1 MSSDIK
7 IKVQS
12 FGRFL
17 SNMVMPN
24 IGAFIAWGIITALF
38 IPTGWLPNETLA
50 KLVGPMITYLLPLL
64 IGYTGGKLVGGERGG
79 VVGAI
84 TTMGVIVG
92 ADMPMFLGSMI
103 AGPLGGWCIKHFD
116 RWVDGKIKSG
126 FEMLVNNFSAGIIGM
141 ILAILAFLGIGPIV
155 EALSKM
161 LAAGVNFMVVHD
173 MLPLASIFVEP
184 AKILFLN
191 NAINHG
197 IFSPLGIQQSHEL
210 GKSIFFLIEANP
222 GPGMGVLLAY
232 MFFGR
237 GSAKQSAGGA
247 AIIHFLGGIHEIYF
261 PYVLMNPRLI
271 LAVIL
276 GGMTGVF
283 TLTILGG
290 GLVSP
295 ASPGS
300 ILAVLAMTPKGAY
313 FANIAGVCAAMAVSF
328 VVSAILLKTSKVK
341 EEDDIEAATRRMQDM
356 KAESKGASPLSAGD
370 VTNDLSHV
378 RKIIVACD
386 AGVFMS
392 SDIKIKV
399 QSFGRFLSNMVMPN
413 IGAFIAWGII
423 TALFIPTGWLPNET
437 LAKLVGPMIT
447 YLLPLLIGYT
457 GGKLV
462 GGERGG
468 VVGAITTMG
477 VIVGADMPMF
487 LGSMIAGPLGGW
499 CIKHFDRWVDG
510 KIKSGFEML
519 VNNFSAGIIGMILA
533 ILAFLGIGPIVEAL
547 SKMLA
552 AGVNF
557 MVVHDMLPLASI
569 FVEPAKILF
578 LNNAI
583 NHGIFS
589 PLGIQQSHELG
600 KSIFFLIEANPGPGM
615 GVLLAY
621 MFFGRGSAKQSA
633 GGAAIIHFLGGIHE
647 IYFPYVLMNP
657 RLILA
662 VILGGM
668 TGVFTLTILGGGLV
682 SPASPGSILAV
693 LAMTPKG
700 AYFANIAGVCA
711 AMAVSFVV
719 SAILLKTSK
728 VKEEDDIEAATRRMQ
743 DMKAESKGASPLSAG
758 DVTNDLSHVR
768 KIIVACD
775 AGMGSSAMGAGVLRK
790 KIQDAGLS
798 QISVTNSAINNLPPD
813 VDLVITHRDLTERA
827 MRQVPQAQHIS
838 LTNFLDSGL
847 YTSLT
852 ERLVAAQRHTA
863 NEEKVKDSLKD
874 SFDDSSA
881 NLFKLG
887 AENIFLGRK
896 AATKEEA
903 IRFAGEQLVK
913 GGYVE
918 PEYVQAMLDR
928 EKLTPTYLGESIAV
942 PHGTVEAKD
951 RVLKTGVVF
960 CQYPEGVRFGEEED
974 DIARLVIGIAAR
986 NNEHIQVIT
995 SLTNALDDESV
1006 IERLAHTTSVD
1017 EVLELL
1023 AGRK

>member
-103 AGPLGGWCIKHFD
+103 AGPLGGWAIKKFD
-116 RWVDGKIKSG
+116 VWVDGKIKSG

-141 ILAILAFLGIGPIV
+141 ILAILAFLGIGPAV
-155 EALSKM
+155 EVLSKI
-161 LAAGVNFMVVHD
+161 LAAGVNSMVAHE

-283 TLTILGG
+283 TLTILNG

-313 FANIAGVCAAMAVSF
+313 FANIAAIIAAMAVSF
-328 VVSAILLKTSKVK
+328 VVAAVLLKTSKVK

-356 KAESKGASPLSAGD
+356 KAQSKGGATPLAAGD
-370 VTNDLSHV
+370 V
-378 RKIIVACD
+378 A
-386 AGVFMS
+386 
-392 SDIKIKV
+392 
-399 QSFGRFLSNMVMPN
+399 
-413 IGAFIAWGII
+413 
-423 TALFIPTGWLPNET
+423 
-437 LAKLVGPMIT
+437 
-447 YLLPLLIGYT
+447 
-457 GGKLV
+457 
-462 GGERGG
+462 
-468 VVGAITTMG
+468 
-477 VIVGADMPMF
+477 
-487 LGSMIAGPLGGW
+487 
-499 CIKHFDRWVDG
+499 
-510 KIKSGFEML
+510 
-519 VNNFSAGIIGMILA
+519 
-533 ILAFLGIGPIVEAL
+533 
-547 SKMLA
+547 
-552 AGVNF
+552 
-557 MVVHDMLPLASI
+557 
-569 FVEPAKILF
+569 
-578 LNNAI
+578 
-583 NHGIFS
+583 
-589 PLGIQQSHELG
+589 
-600 KSIFFLIEANPGPGM
+600 
-615 GVLLAY
+615 
-621 MFFGRGSAKQSA
+621 
-633 GGAAIIHFLGGIHE
+633 
-647 IYFPYVLMNP
+647 
-657 RLILA
+657 
-662 VILGGM
+662 
-668 TGVFTLTILGGGLV
+668 
-682 SPASPGSILAV
+682 
-693 LAMTPKG
+693 
-700 AYFANIAGVCA
+700 
-711 AMAVSFVV
+711 
-719 SAILLKTSK
+719 
-728 VKEEDDIEAATRRMQ
+728 
-743 DMKAESKGASPLSAG
+743 
-758 DVTNDLSHVR
+758 NDLSHVR

-790 KIQDAGLS
+790 KVQDAGLS
-798 QISVTNSAINNLPPD
+798 NISVTNSAINNLPPD

-852 ERLVAAQRHTA
+852 ERLVSAQRHTD
-863 NEEKVKDSLKD
+863 NEEKVRDSLKD
-874 SFDDSSA
+874 SFDASDT

-903 IRFAGEQLVK
+903 ILFAGEQLVK

-928 EKLTPTYLGESIAV
+928 EKLTSTYLGESIAV
-942 PHGTVEAKD
+942 PHGTIEAKD
-951 RVLKTGVVF
+951 RVLKTGIVF

-974 DIARLVIGIAAR
+974 EVARLVIGIAAR

-1006 IERLAHTTSVD
+1006 IERLAKTTSVE
-1017 EVLELL
+1017 EVLTLL
-1023 AGRK
+1023 KA

>member
-1 MSSDIK
+1 MSSSDIK
-7 IKVQS
+7 IKVQN

-64 IGYTGGKLVGGERGG
+64 IGFTGGRLVGGDRGG

-103 AGPLGGWCIKHFD
+103 AGPLGGWAIKTFD
-116 RWVDGKIKSG
+116 RQVDGKIKSG

-141 ILAILAFLGIGPIV
+141 LLAILAFLAIGPLV
-155 EALSKM
+155 EGLSHI
-161 LAAGVNFMVVHD
+161 LAAGVNLMVQNNL
-173 MLPLASIFVEP
+173 LPLTSIFVEP

-197 IFSPLGIQQSHEL
+197 IFSPLGIQQASEA

-222 GPGMGVLLAY
+222 GPGMGVLMAY

-237 GSAKQSAGGA
+237 GNAKQSAGGA

-283 TLTILGG
+283 TLTLLNG

-313 FANIAGVCAAMAVSF
+313 FANIAAIFAAFAVSF

-341 EEDDIEAATRRMQDM
+341 EDDDIEAASRRVQEM
-356 KAESKGASPLSAGD
+356 KAQSKG
-370 VTNDLSHV
+370 
-378 RKIIVACD
+378 
-386 AGVFMS
+386 
-392 SDIKIKV
+392 
-399 QSFGRFLSNMVMPN
+399 QS
-413 IGAFIAWGII
+413 
-423 TALFIPTGWLPNET
+423 TA
-437 LAKLVGPMIT
+437 
-447 YLLPLLIGYT
+447 
-457 GGKLV
+457 
-462 GGERGG
+462 
-468 VVGAITTMG
+468 
-477 VIVGADMPMF
+477 
-487 LGSMIAGPLGGW
+487 
-499 CIKHFDRWVDG
+499 
-510 KIKSGFEML
+510 
-519 VNNFSAGIIGMILA
+519 
-533 ILAFLGIGPIVEAL
+533 
-547 SKMLA
+547 
-552 AGVNF
+552 
-557 MVVHDMLPLASI
+557 
-569 FVEPAKILF
+569 PA
-578 LNNAI
+578 
-583 NHGIFS
+583 
-589 PLGIQQSHELG
+589 
-600 KSIFFLIEANPGPGM
+600 
-615 GVLLAY
+615 
-621 MFFGRGSAKQSA
+621 
-633 GGAAIIHFLGGIHE
+633 GAAD
-647 IYFPYVLMNP
+647 
-657 RLILA
+657 
-662 VILGGM
+662 
-668 TGVFTLTILGGGLV
+668 GLH
-682 SPASPGSILAV
+682 S
-693 LAMTPKG
+693 
-700 AYFANIAGVCA
+700 
-711 AMAVSFVV
+711 
-719 SAILLKTSK
+719 
-728 VKEEDDIEAATRRMQ
+728 
-743 DMKAESKGASPLSAG
+743 
-758 DVTNDLSHVR
+758 DLSHVR

-790 KIQDAGLS
+790 KVNDAGLTN
-798 QISVTNSAINNLPPD
+798 ISVTNTAINSLPGD

-827 MRQVPQAQHIS
+827 MRQAPHAQHIS

-847 YTSLT
+847 YNDLT
-852 ERLVAAQRHTA
+852 ARLVEAGRSAGHR
-863 NEEKVKDSLKD
+863 EKVSTTLSD
-874 SFDDSSA
+874 SFDEGQDH
-881 NLFKLG
+881 LFKLS
-887 AENIFLGRK
+887 ASNVFLGNH
-896 AATKEEA
+896 ADNKEQA

-918 PEYVQAMLDR
+918 PEYVAAMLER

-960 CQYPEGVRFGEEED
+960 CQYPTGVHFGEEPD

-995 SLTNALDDESV
+995 SLTNALDDDSV
-1006 IERLAHTTSVD
+1006 IARLATTTSVQ
-1017 EVLELL
+1017 EVLDLL
-1023 AGRK
+1023 SGKTSA

>member
-103 AGPLGGWCIKHFD
+103 AGPLGGWAIKKFD
-116 RWVDGKIKSG
+116 VWVDGKIKSG

-141 ILAILAFLGIGPIV
+141 ILAILAFLGIGPAV
-155 EALSKM
+155 EVLSKI
-161 LAAGVNFMVVHD
+161 LAAGVNFMVAHD

-197 IFSPLGIQQSHEL
+197 IFSPLGIQQSHDL

-283 TLTILGG
+283 TLTLLNG

-313 FANIAGVCAAMAVSF
+313 FANIAAIVAAMAVSF
-328 VVSAILLKTSKVK
+328 VVSAVLLKTSKVK

-356 KAESKGASPLSAGD
+356 KAQSKGGATPLAAGD
-370 VTNDLSHV
+370 V
-378 RKIIVACD
+378 A
-386 AGVFMS
+386 
-392 SDIKIKV
+392 
-399 QSFGRFLSNMVMPN
+399 
-413 IGAFIAWGII
+413 
-423 TALFIPTGWLPNET
+423 
-437 LAKLVGPMIT
+437 
-447 YLLPLLIGYT
+447 
-457 GGKLV
+457 
-462 GGERGG
+462 
-468 VVGAITTMG
+468 
-477 VIVGADMPMF
+477 
-487 LGSMIAGPLGGW
+487 
-499 CIKHFDRWVDG
+499 
-510 KIKSGFEML
+510 
-519 VNNFSAGIIGMILA
+519 
-533 ILAFLGIGPIVEAL
+533 
-547 SKMLA
+547 
-552 AGVNF
+552 
-557 MVVHDMLPLASI
+557 
-569 FVEPAKILF
+569 
-578 LNNAI
+578 
-583 NHGIFS
+583 
-589 PLGIQQSHELG
+589 
-600 KSIFFLIEANPGPGM
+600 
-615 GVLLAY
+615 
-621 MFFGRGSAKQSA
+621 
-633 GGAAIIHFLGGIHE
+633 
-647 IYFPYVLMNP
+647 
-657 RLILA
+657 
-662 VILGGM
+662 
-668 TGVFTLTILGGGLV
+668 
-682 SPASPGSILAV
+682 
-693 LAMTPKG
+693 
-700 AYFANIAGVCA
+700 
-711 AMAVSFVV
+711 
-719 SAILLKTSK
+719 
-728 VKEEDDIEAATRRMQ
+728 
-743 DMKAESKGASPLSAG
+743 
-758 DVTNDLSHVR
+758 NDLSHVR

-790 KIQDAGLS
+790 KVHDAGLS
-798 QISVTNSAINNLPPD
+798 NISVTNCAINNLPPD

-852 ERLVAAQRHTA
+852 ERLVVAQRHTD
-863 NEEKVKDSLKD
+863 NEEKVRDSLKD
-874 SFDDSSA
+874 SFDASDT

-903 IRFAGEQLVK
+903 ILFAGEQLVK

-928 EKLTPTYLGESIAV
+928 EKLTSTYLGESIAV
-942 PHGTVEAKD
+942 PHGTIEAKD
-951 RVLKTGVVF
+951 RVLKTGIVF

-974 DIARLVIGIAAR
+974 EVARLVIGIAAR

-1006 IERLAHTTSVD
+1006 IERLAKTTSVE
-1017 EVLELL
+1017 EVLTLL
-1023 AGRK
+1023 KA

>member
-64 IGYTGGKLVGGERGG
+64 IGYTGGRLVGGDRGG

-92 ADMPMFLGSMI
+92 ADMPMFLGAMI
-103 AGPLGGWCIKHFD
+103 AGPLGGWAIKHFD
-116 RWVDGKIKSG
+116 NWVDGKIKSG

-141 ILAILAFLGIGPIV
+141 ILAILAFLGIGPAV
-155 EALSKM
+155 EVLSKV
-161 LAAGVNFMVVHD
+161 LAAGVNFMVAHE

-197 IFSPLGIQQSHEL
+197 IFSPLGIQQSHDL

-261 PYVLMNPRLI
+261 PYVLMNPRLL

-283 TLTILGG
+283 TLSVLNG

-313 FANIAGVCAAMAVSF
+313 FANLAAIFAALIVSF
-328 VVSAILLKTSKVK
+328 VISSILLKTSKVK
-341 EEDDIEAATRRMQDM
+341 DDEDLQEATRRIHEM
-356 KAESKGASPLSAGD
+356 KAESKGA
-370 VTNDLSHV
+370 T
-378 RKIIVACD
+378 
-386 AGVFMS
+386 
-392 SDIKIKV
+392 
-399 QSFGRFLSNMVMPN
+399 
-413 IGAFIAWGII
+413 
-423 TALFIPTGWLPNET
+423 
-437 LAKLVGPMIT
+437 
-447 YLLPLLIGYT
+447 
-457 GGKLV
+457 
-462 GGERGG
+462 
-468 VVGAITTMG
+468 
-477 VIVGADMPMF
+477 
-487 LGSMIAGPLGGW
+487 
-499 CIKHFDRWVDG
+499 
-510 KIKSGFEML
+510 
-519 VNNFSAGIIGMILA
+519 
-533 ILAFLGIGPIVEAL
+533 
-547 SKMLA
+547 
-552 AGVNF
+552 
-557 MVVHDMLPLASI
+557 PLA
-569 FVEPAKILF
+569 
-578 LNNAI
+578 
-583 NHGIFS
+583 
-589 PLGIQQSHELG
+589 
-600 KSIFFLIEANPGPGM
+600 
-615 GVLLAY
+615 
-621 MFFGRGSAKQSA
+621 
-633 GGAAIIHFLGGIHE
+633 
-647 IYFPYVLMNP
+647 
-657 RLILA
+657 
-662 VILGGM
+662 
-668 TGVFTLTILGGGLV
+668 
-682 SPASPGSILAV
+682 
-693 LAMTPKG
+693 
-700 AYFANIAGVCA
+700 
-711 AMAVSFVV
+711 
-719 SAILLKTSK
+719 
-728 VKEEDDIEAATRRMQ
+728 
-743 DMKAESKGASPLSAG
+743 AG

-790 KIQDAGLS
+790 KVQDAGLTN
-798 QISVTNSAINNLPPD
+798 ISVTNSAINSLPSD

-827 MRQVPQAQHIS
+827 MRQAPQAQHIS

-847 YTSLT
+847 YTNLT
-852 ERLVAAQRHTA
+852 ERLVAAQRHTD
-863 NEEKVKDSLKD
+863 NEAKVTSSLQD
-874 SFDDSSA
+874 SFDAPNS
-881 NLFKLG
+881 NLFKLS
-887 AENIFLGRK
+887 AENIFLGRT
-896 AATKEEA
+896 ASNKEEA

-913 GGYVE
+913 GGYVQ
-918 PEYVQAMLDR
+918 PEYVDAMLER

-960 CQYPEGVRFGEEED
+960 CQYPEGVRFGEDED

-995 SLTNALDDESV
+995 SLTNALDDETV
-1006 IERLAHTTSVD
+1006 IQRLANTTSVE
-1017 EVLELL
+1017 EVLALL
-1023 AGRK
+1023 GK

>member
-103 AGPLGGWCIKHFD
+103 AGPLGGWAIKKFD
-116 RWVDGKIKSG
+116 VWVDGKIKSG

-141 ILAILAFLGIGPIV
+141 ILAILAFLGIGPAV
-155 EALSKM
+155 EVLSKI
-161 LAAGVNFMVVHD
+161 LAAGVNFMVAHE

-283 TLTILGG
+283 TLTILNG

-313 FANIAGVCAAMAVSF
+313 FANIAAIIAAMAVSF
-328 VVSAILLKTSKVK
+328 VVAAVLLKTSKVK

-356 KAESKGASPLSAGD
+356 KAQSKGGATPLAAGD
-370 VTNDLSHV
+370 V
-378 RKIIVACD
+378 A
-386 AGVFMS
+386 
-392 SDIKIKV
+392 
-399 QSFGRFLSNMVMPN
+399 
-413 IGAFIAWGII
+413 
-423 TALFIPTGWLPNET
+423 
-437 LAKLVGPMIT
+437 
-447 YLLPLLIGYT
+447 
-457 GGKLV
+457 
-462 GGERGG
+462 
-468 VVGAITTMG
+468 
-477 VIVGADMPMF
+477 
-487 LGSMIAGPLGGW
+487 
-499 CIKHFDRWVDG
+499 
-510 KIKSGFEML
+510 
-519 VNNFSAGIIGMILA
+519 
-533 ILAFLGIGPIVEAL
+533 
-547 SKMLA
+547 
-552 AGVNF
+552 
-557 MVVHDMLPLASI
+557 
-569 FVEPAKILF
+569 
-578 LNNAI
+578 
-583 NHGIFS
+583 
-589 PLGIQQSHELG
+589 
-600 KSIFFLIEANPGPGM
+600 
-615 GVLLAY
+615 
-621 MFFGRGSAKQSA
+621 
-633 GGAAIIHFLGGIHE
+633 
-647 IYFPYVLMNP
+647 
-657 RLILA
+657 
-662 VILGGM
+662 
-668 TGVFTLTILGGGLV
+668 
-682 SPASPGSILAV
+682 
-693 LAMTPKG
+693 
-700 AYFANIAGVCA
+700 
-711 AMAVSFVV
+711 
-719 SAILLKTSK
+719 
-728 VKEEDDIEAATRRMQ
+728 
-743 DMKAESKGASPLSAG
+743 
-758 DVTNDLSHVR
+758 NDLSHVR

-790 KIQDAGLS
+790 KVQDAGLS
-798 QISVTNSAINNLPPD
+798 NISVTNSAINNLPSD

-852 ERLVAAQRHTA
+852 ERLVSAQRHTD
-863 NEEKVKDSLKD
+863 NEEKVRDSLKD
-874 SFDDSSA
+874 SFDASDT

-903 IRFAGEQLVK
+903 ILFAGEQLVK

-928 EKLTPTYLGESIAV
+928 EKLTSTYLGESIAV
-942 PHGTVEAKD
+942 PHGTIEAKD
-951 RVLKTGVVF
+951 RVLKTGIVF

-974 DIARLVIGIAAR
+974 EVARLVIGIAAR

-1006 IERLAHTTSVD
+1006 IERLAKTTSVE
-1017 EVLELL
+1017 EVLTLL
-1023 AGRK
+1023 KA

>member
-1 MSSDIK
+1 MSSDFK

-64 IGYTGGKLVGGERGG
+64 IGFTGGRLVGGDRGG

-92 ADMPMFLGSMI
+92 ADMPMFLGAMI
-103 AGPLGGWCIKHFD
+103 AGPLGGWAIKKFD
-116 RWVDGKIKSG
+116 VWVDGKIKSG

-141 ILAILAFLGIGPIV
+141 ILAILAFLGIGPAV
-155 EALSKM
+155 EVLSKL
-161 LAAGVNFMVVHD
+161 LAAGVNFMVAHD

-197 IFSPLGIQQSHEL
+197 IFSPLGIQQSHDL

-283 TLTILGG
+283 TLSVLGG

-313 FANIAGVCAAMAVSF
+313 FANIAAICAAMAVSF

-356 KAESKGASPLSAGD
+356 KSQSKGVAATPLAAGD
-370 VTNDLSHV
+370 VS
-378 RKIIVACD
+378 
-386 AGVFMS
+386 
-392 SDIKIKV
+392 
-399 QSFGRFLSNMVMPN
+399 
-413 IGAFIAWGII
+413 
-423 TALFIPTGWLPNET
+423 
-437 LAKLVGPMIT
+437 
-447 YLLPLLIGYT
+447 
-457 GGKLV
+457 
-462 GGERGG
+462 
-468 VVGAITTMG
+468 
-477 VIVGADMPMF
+477 
-487 LGSMIAGPLGGW
+487 
-499 CIKHFDRWVDG
+499 
-510 KIKSGFEML
+510 
-519 VNNFSAGIIGMILA
+519 
-533 ILAFLGIGPIVEAL
+533 
-547 SKMLA
+547 
-552 AGVNF
+552 
-557 MVVHDMLPLASI
+557 
-569 FVEPAKILF
+569 
-578 LNNAI
+578 
-583 NHGIFS
+583 
-589 PLGIQQSHELG
+589 
-600 KSIFFLIEANPGPGM
+600 
-615 GVLLAY
+615 
-621 MFFGRGSAKQSA
+621 
-633 GGAAIIHFLGGIHE
+633 
-647 IYFPYVLMNP
+647 
-657 RLILA
+657 
-662 VILGGM
+662 
-668 TGVFTLTILGGGLV
+668 
-682 SPASPGSILAV
+682 
-693 LAMTPKG
+693 
-700 AYFANIAGVCA
+700 
-711 AMAVSFVV
+711 
-719 SAILLKTSK
+719 
-728 VKEEDDIEAATRRMQ
+728 
-743 DMKAESKGASPLSAG
+743 
-758 DVTNDLSHVR
+758 NDLSHVR

-790 KIQDAGLS
+790 KVADAGLS
-798 QISVTNSAINNLPPD
+798 QISVTNSAINSLPAD

-847 YTSLT
+847 YTNLT
-852 ERLVAAQRHTA
+852 ERLVAAQRHED
-863 NEEKVKDSLKD
+863 NEVKVRTSLQD
-874 SFDDSSA
+874 SFDESNSH
-881 NLFKLG
+881 LFRLG
-887 AENIFLGRK
+887 AENIFLGRT
-896 AATKEEA
+896 ASHKEEA

-913 GGYVE
+913 GGYVQ

-960 CQYPEGVRFGEEED
+960 CQYPAGVRFGEEED

-995 SLTNALDDESV
+995 SLTNALDDETV
-1006 IERLAHTTSVD
+1006 IELLANTTSVE
-1017 EVLELL
+1017 EVLALL
-1023 AGRK
+1023 NK

>member
-1 MSSDIK
+1 MSSDFK

-64 IGYTGGKLVGGERGG
+64 IGYTGGRLVGGDRGG

-92 ADMPMFLGSMI
+92 ADMPMFLGAMI
-103 AGPLGGWCIKHFD
+103 AGPLGGWAIKKFD
-116 RWVDGKIKSG
+116 VWVDGKIKSG

-141 ILAILAFLGIGPIV
+141 ILAILAFLGIGPAV
-155 EALSKM
+155 EVLSKL
-161 LAAGVNFMVVHD
+161 LAAGVNFMVAHD

-197 IFSPLGIQQSHEL
+197 IFSPLGIQQSHDL

-283 TLTILGG
+283 TLSVLGG

-313 FANIAGVCAAMAVSF
+313 FANIAAICAAMAVSF

-356 KAESKGASPLSAGD
+356 KSQSKGVAATPLAAGD
-370 VTNDLSHV
+370 VS
-378 RKIIVACD
+378 
-386 AGVFMS
+386 
-392 SDIKIKV
+392 
-399 QSFGRFLSNMVMPN
+399 
-413 IGAFIAWGII
+413 
-423 TALFIPTGWLPNET
+423 
-437 LAKLVGPMIT
+437 
-447 YLLPLLIGYT
+447 
-457 GGKLV
+457 
-462 GGERGG
+462 
-468 VVGAITTMG
+468 
-477 VIVGADMPMF
+477 
-487 LGSMIAGPLGGW
+487 
-499 CIKHFDRWVDG
+499 
-510 KIKSGFEML
+510 
-519 VNNFSAGIIGMILA
+519 
-533 ILAFLGIGPIVEAL
+533 
-547 SKMLA
+547 
-552 AGVNF
+552 
-557 MVVHDMLPLASI
+557 
-569 FVEPAKILF
+569 
-578 LNNAI
+578 
-583 NHGIFS
+583 
-589 PLGIQQSHELG
+589 
-600 KSIFFLIEANPGPGM
+600 
-615 GVLLAY
+615 
-621 MFFGRGSAKQSA
+621 
-633 GGAAIIHFLGGIHE
+633 
-647 IYFPYVLMNP
+647 
-657 RLILA
+657 
-662 VILGGM
+662 
-668 TGVFTLTILGGGLV
+668 
-682 SPASPGSILAV
+682 
-693 LAMTPKG
+693 
-700 AYFANIAGVCA
+700 
-711 AMAVSFVV
+711 
-719 SAILLKTSK
+719 
-728 VKEEDDIEAATRRMQ
+728 
-743 DMKAESKGASPLSAG
+743 
-758 DVTNDLSHVR
+758 NDLSHVR

-790 KIQDAGLS
+790 KVADAGLS
-798 QISVTNSAINNLPPD
+798 QISVTNSAINSLPPD

-852 ERLVAAQRHTA
+852 ERLVAAQRHED
-863 NEEKVKDSLKD
+863 NEVKVRTSLQD
-874 SFDDSSA
+874 SFDESNSH
-881 NLFKLG
+881 LFRLG
-887 AENIFLGRK
+887 AENIFLGRT
-896 AATKEEA
+896 ASHKEEA

-913 GGYVE
+913 GGYVQ
-918 PEYVQAMLDR
+918 PEYVEAMLER

-960 CQYPEGVRFGEEED
+960 CQYPAGVRFGEEED

-986 NNEHIQVIT
+986 NT
-995 SLTNALDDESV
+995 S
-1006 IERLAHTTSVD
+1006 TS
-1017 EVLELL
+1017 
-1023 AGRK
+1023 R